1 MHLID
6 RWVILH
12 TLTYLSQH
20 PSLLD
25 RIAVCGI
32 NLSGASFSQPDLVS
46 FVRDL
51 IQQTHFP
58 GHKICFEITETAAVT
73 QLSQAHEFIV
83 ALKAL
88 GCQFAL
94 DDFGSGQSSFRY
106 LKQLPVDYLKI
117 DGSFV
122 KSMLVD
128 KTNEA
133 LVRGMQEIAQALGMM
148 TIAEF
153 VEHEAVAQALKSI
166 DVDYAQG
173 WHFHKAQPLSSL
185 LGEGIL

>member
-1 MHLID
+1 MKKTVQ
-6 RWVILH
+6 VIWLC
-12 TLTYLSQH
+12 LLGCLSFT
-20 PSLLD
+20 S
-25 RIAVCGI
+25 
-32 NLSGASFSQPDLVS
+32 
-46 FVRDL
+46 
-51 IQQTHFP
+51 
-58 GHKICFEITETAAVT
+58 AAQERVYT
-73 QLSQAHEFIV
+73 VGVANFQAHQFIV

-122 KSMLVD
+122 KSMLTD

-133 LVRGMQEIAQALGMM
+133 LVRGMQEIAQSLGIM

-153 VEHEAVAQALKSI
+153 VETDDIAQALTTI
-166 DVDYAQG
+166 DIDYGQG
-173 WHFHKAQPLSSL
+173 WYFHKAEPIYKL
-185 LGEGIL
+185 LE